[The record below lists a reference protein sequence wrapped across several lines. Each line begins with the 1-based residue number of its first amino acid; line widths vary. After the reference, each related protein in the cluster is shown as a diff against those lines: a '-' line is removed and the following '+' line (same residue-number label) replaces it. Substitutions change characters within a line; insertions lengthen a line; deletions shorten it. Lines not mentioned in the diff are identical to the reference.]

1 MEEYK
6 LLTIDD
12 LCKRWHKSE
21 KTIRRYIADGKIK
34 PCKNLTNM
42 FRPEEI
48 ARYEGGESS
57 TFSYIERR
65 NLIAEVEL
73 WKNNY
78 KKLNEVLLEILQ
90 ASSKVAN
97 VNIENLK

>member
-1 MEEYK
+1 MGEYK

-48 ARYEGGESS
+48 ARYEGGEPS
-57 TFSYIERR
+57 TFSTALGIYEFNHSKSSKRR
-65 NLIAEVEL
+65 LTYGLLSVFSLISMILVSNLI
-73 WKNNY
+73 
-78 KKLNEVLLEILQ
+78 
-90 ASSKVAN
+90 
-97 VNIENLK
+97 